1 MEGKPSFIAKINC
14 EDLVLEQIVDDVDN
28 MYRWESILLAIMSKN
43 STNILDIAILDIPV
57 LILWWSTLKF
67 SFFVPK
73 SEQLKKQ
80 EDADDLNHNFKVIQK
95 NLPIKKDGFA
105 SYLKQTTQE
114 IADQIA
120 KNLVDRA
127 LELDRKKLVKKLS
140 KGDADNFKLQSVKS
154 EMLDNFVEVAV
165 NRYICEK
172 LGVQSSLS
180 GQSSLSSSLKSIF
193 VIVKILVSY

>member
-1 MEGKPSFIAKINC
+1 M
-14 EDLVLEQIVDDVDN
+14 
-28 MYRWESILLAIMSKN
+28 
-43 STNILDIAILDIPV
+43 
-57 LILWWSTLKF
+57 
-67 SFFVPK
+67 
-73 SEQLKKQ
+73 
-80 EDADDLNHNFKVIQK
+80 IQK
-95 NLPIKKDGFA
+95 NLPIKKDRFA

-140 KGDADNFKLQSVKS
+140 KGDADNFKLQSFKS

-165 NRYICEK
+165 NRYIRCEK

-180 GQSSLSSSLKSIF
+180 GQSSLISSLKSIF
-193 VIVKILVSY
+193 

>member
-1 MEGKPSFIAKINC
+1 M
-14 EDLVLEQIVDDVDN
+14 
-28 MYRWESILLAIMSKN
+28 
-43 STNILDIAILDIPV
+43 
-57 LILWWSTLKF
+57 
-67 SFFVPK
+67 
-73 SEQLKKQ
+73 
-80 EDADDLNHNFKVIQK
+80 IQK

-140 KGDADNFKLQSVKS
+140 KVNADDFKLQSFKS

-180 GQSSLSSSLKSIF
+180 SSLKSIF
-193 VIVKILVSY
+193 VIVKILISS